1 MGETNN
7 SSTTSMGGGDSGYA
21 FKTLWQEI
29 TRAVGYAMTAMTDS
43 IGLKEAGKTNRKLIS
58 ETGMTDRQQ
67 NLLDSSKGSS
77 TIPIMVC
84 VIGGIC
90 LIIYLLKGKKK

>member
-7 SSTTSMGGGDSGYA
+7 SSTTSRGGGDSGYA

-29 TRAVGYAMTAMTDS
+29 TRTVGYAMTAMSDS

-58 ETGMTDRQQ
+58 ETGMTDRQK
-67 NLLDSSKGSS
+67 NLLDSTKGSS

-84 VIGGIC
+84 AIAGAC
-90 LIIYLLKGKKK
+90 LIIYLLKGKK

>member
-7 SSTTSMGGGDSGYA
+7 SSTTSRGGGDSGYA

-43 IGLKEAGKTNRKLIS
+43 IGLKEAGKTN
-58 ETGMTDRQQ
+58 
-67 NLLDSSKGSS
+67 KGSS

-84 VIGGIC
+84 AIAGAC
-90 LIIYLLKGKKK
+90 LIIYLLKGKK

>member
-7 SSTTSMGGGDSGYA
+7 SSTTSRGGGDSGYA

-43 IGLKEAGKTNRKLIS
+43 IGLQESGKTNRKLIS
-58 ETGMTDRQQ
+58 EEGMTDRQK
-67 NLLDSSKGSS
+67 NLLDSTKGSS

-84 VIGGIC
+84 AIAGAC
-90 LIIYLLKGKKK
+90 LIIYLLKGKK